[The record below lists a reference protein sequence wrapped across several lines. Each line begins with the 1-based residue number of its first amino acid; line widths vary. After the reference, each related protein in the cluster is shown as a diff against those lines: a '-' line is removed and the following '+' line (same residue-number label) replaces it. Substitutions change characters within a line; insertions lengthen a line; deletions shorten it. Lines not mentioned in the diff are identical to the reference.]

1 MISALRDG
9 LRTVRP
15 VEREIPDIE
24 EHEVLI
30 KVAYAGICG
39 SDIHRVSEDLD
50 KWDRIV
56 LGHEFSGIIE
66 KTGSEVSGFN
76 IGQKVSAAPLVP
88 CHKCDACK
96 EGNFS
101 LCKGYTF
108 IGSRKDGAFAEYVA
122 FPAENLV
129 PLSEN
134 FPLIKGAL
142 IEPVTVCLHPILRLG
157 NLLGKTVA
165 VTGLGGIGLLAV
177 QVFKSMGVKNI
188 IVSDVV
194 DEKIQ
199 LALKLGAT
207 HGVNVLTENLSEVA
221 DSLGGAEVVF
231 EASGTL
237 PGKKSA
243 IEIAQ
248 GRGTILLVGTNPAEE
263 VRMDGILFELISRK
277 ELNMVGS
284 WMNYSSPWPGRE
296 WSIAAWML
304 ETGMI
309 QTDEIIT
316 HCFPLNE
323 VESAFNVIY
332 DRDEPFIKVVLQP

>member
-9 LRTVRP
+9 LKKVKSI
-15 VEREIPDIE
+15 EKEIPEISE
-24 EHEVLI
+24 NEVLI
-30 KVAYAGICG
+30 KVAFAGICG
-39 SDIHRVSEDLD
+39 SDIHRVNEDLE

-66 KTGSEVSGFN
+66 KIGSHVEGYKL
-76 IGQKVSAAPLVP
+76 GQKVSAAPLVP
-88 CHKCDACK
+88 CHKCNACK

-108 IGSRKDGAFAEYVA
+108 IGSRKDGAFAEYVV
-122 FPAENLV
+122 FPSENLV
-129 PLSEN
+129 PLSDD

-165 VTGLGGIGLLAV
+165 VIGLGGIGLLAV
-177 QVFKSMGVKNI
+177 QIFKSMGVKNI
-188 IVSDVV
+188 IVTDVIE
-194 DEKIQ
+194 EKIA
-199 LALKLGAT
+199 LAIKLGAT
-207 HGVNVLTENLSEVA
+207 HGVNVLKDDLKAVA
-221 DSLGGAEVVF
+221 EALGGAEIVF

-237 PGKKSA
+237 SGKKSA
-243 IEIAQ
+243 IEIAR
-248 GRGTILLVGTNPAEE
+248 GRGRILLVGTNPSQE
-263 VRMDGILFELISRK
+263 VVMDGLLFELISRK
-277 ELNMVGS
+277 ELEIIGS
-284 WMNYSSPWPGRE
+284 WMNYSNPWPGKE

-304 ETGMI
+304 ESGMI

-316 HCFPLNE
+316 HIFPLKE

-332 DRDEPFIKVVLQP
+332 DQKEPFIKVVLQP